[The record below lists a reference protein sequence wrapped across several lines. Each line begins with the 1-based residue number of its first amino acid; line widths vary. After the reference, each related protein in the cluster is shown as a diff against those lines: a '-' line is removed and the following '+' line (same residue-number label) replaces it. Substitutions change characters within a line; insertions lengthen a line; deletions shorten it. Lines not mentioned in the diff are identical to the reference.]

1 MKNNITLDILHYI
14 TYFTLEQTAEKSML
28 CFLSA
33 SECDGG
39 HDVFATVKENSLMGT
54 FIANLGFTAHP
65 SANHMHLKVS
75 GKDAGWF
82 YLEGRTVRLNSTST
96 RIIDREVT

>member
-1 MKNNITLDILHYI
+1 M
-14 TYFTLEQTAEKSML
+14 FF
-28 CFLSA
+28 FLSA

-39 HDVFATVKENSLMGT
+39 HDVFATLKENSLMGT

-96 RIIDREVT
+96 RIIDREVTLKKDQ